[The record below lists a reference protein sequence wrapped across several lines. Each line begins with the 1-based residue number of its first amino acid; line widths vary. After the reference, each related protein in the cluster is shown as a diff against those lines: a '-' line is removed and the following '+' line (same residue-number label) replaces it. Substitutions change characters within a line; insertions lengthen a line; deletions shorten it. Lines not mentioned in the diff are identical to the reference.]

1 MLPIWL
7 KSGNG
12 GNITEK
18 QSEDSKKDLAWHEK
32 QVKRLGVTD
41 DLSLDIYNA
50 LYHQLKDA
58 EFNDKGERKES
69 GKYKGKAVNKQY
81 VSIDNPFISFSSH
94 EECYEYLKKECK
106 IVCTLGSYIKKSI
119 WKLYFTK

>member
-1 MLPIWL
+1 M
-7 KSGNG
+7 
-12 GNITEK
+12 
-18 QSEDSKKDLAWHEK
+18 AWYEK

-69 GKYKGKAVNKQY
+69 GKYKGKAVGKSVGKAVGKAVNKQY

-106 IVCTLGSYIKKSI
+106 IGCTLGSYIKNSI
-119 WKLYFTK
+119 WKLYFTKE